1 MNVSVANC
9 RACITGFFCPAF
21 FLSTLDLTL
30 SFYWIYIS
38 FFFLA
43 STLVVLFCSLFWSL
57 LTVFIFIRLDSLL
70 LLWIVLDL
78 YGQITNTR
86 IRIQRTEFDRLYGM
100 FCVKVM
106 VQKKKSQKQNSYFG
120 LPNCTLERLLNS
132 IKMKILF
139 TASIFVRY
147 T

>member
-1 MNVSVANC
+1 MYNRFLLSS
-9 RACITGFFCPAF
+9 I